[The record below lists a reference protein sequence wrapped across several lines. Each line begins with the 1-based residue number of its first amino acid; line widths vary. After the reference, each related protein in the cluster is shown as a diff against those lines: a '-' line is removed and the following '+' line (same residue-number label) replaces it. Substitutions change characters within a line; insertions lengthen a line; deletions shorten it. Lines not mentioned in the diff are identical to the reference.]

1 MPNTRQG
8 TYISNTKINLEQH
21 NYINIENIFKIYE

>member
-1 MPNTRQG
+1 MPNARQD
-8 TYISNTKINLEQH
+8 TYISNTKTHLEQH